1 MPIFADKGISK
12 LIIDAFDM
20 DIQMFS
26 SQAISNLHESPVGY
40 QFADW
45 AKKNPKKFEALLR
58 SLSVF
63 IRQLPKNNKFLP
75 EIIFEQLTRLPL
87 ELRRGIKPD
96 GYEQQKLYL
105 EENVKSLFSEKNMKS
120 LFNDEKFTG
129 EYATALEGLSADQLR
144 SIASLKK
151 KHLIE
156 WVSTP
161 SQLRPYKLEKLIE
174 KSKSQIFLDK
184 TKDNLTSTIEKG
196 KNDFKRGAIQGLKWF
211 WGFAL
216 ILFVLFAILIRIY
229 G

>member
-1 MPIFADKGISK
+1 MAGLQF
-12 LIIDAFDM
+12 IDLPLFKTA
-20 DIQMFS
+20 
-26 SQAISNLHESPVGY
+26 SNFTLTALRQYFLAPKVVITPSYNYFRSPEV
-40 QFADW
+40 AW
-45 AKKNPKKFEALLR
+45 R
-58 SLSVF
+58 SLIS
-63 IRQLPKNNKFLP
+63 RS
-75 EIIFEQLTRLPL
+75 IFVEATSEQ
-87 ELRRGIKPD
+87 
-96 GYEQQKLYL
+96 Y
-105 EENVKSLFSEKNMKS
+105 FSP
-120 LFNDEKFTG
+120 LFNDEKLTG
-129 EYATALEGLSADQLR
+129 EYATALEGLSEDQLR

-216 ILFVLFAILIRIY
+216 ILFVLFAVLIRIY

>member
-1 MPIFADKGISK
+1 MAILADKGISK

-40 QFADW
+40 QFANW

-87 ELRRGIKPD
+87 ELRRGIKQD
-96 GYEQQKLYL
+96 GYEHQKLYL
-105 EENVKSLFSEKNMKS
+105 YPEENMKL
-120 LFNDEKFTG
+120 LFNEEKFTD
-129 EYATALEGLSADQLR
+129 EYATALECMSEDQLK

-216 ILFVLFAILIRIY
+216 ILFVLFAVLIRIY